1 MPYNLTAKM
10 KRNFDHLRTVTGL
23 PTDLVCVRAT
33 ATGYTAVSGS
43 PISGGWFAENLL
55 DNQTQD
61 APSTGEHYLQ
71 ILIAEHSGWA
81 TSMMDSLVAVVIGTK
96 RHKVNVILPPNG
108 EPNVWLLKADPT
120 GETV

>member
-1 MPYNLTAKM
+1 MAYNLTAKM

-23 PTDLVCVRAT
+23 GTDLTCLRAT
-33 ATGYTAVSGS
+33 ATGYAAITGS
-43 PISGGWFAENLL
+43 PISGGWFCENLL

>member
-1 MPYNLTAKM
+1 MDLTALEKSVLD
-10 KRNFDHLRTVTGL
+10 RLREIAGL
-23 PTDLVCVRAT
+23 SSDLACLRAT
-33 ATGYTAVSGS
+33 ATGYAAITGS
-43 PISGGWFAENLL
+43 PISGGWFCENLL

-61 APSTGEHYLQ
+61 APNTGEHYLQ